1 MFVAKGSGGEIAP
14 LGADANVVVSSDGRG
29 ATGATGIGRGTTG
42 TRDVVTE
49 AWLLKAVADYEV
61 PRREDFRPR

>member
-1 MFVAKGSGGEIAP
+1 MVVAKGSGGEIAP

-29 ATGATGIGRGTTG
+29 ATGATGIGRGATG
-42 TRDVVTE
+42 TRDVVTD
-49 AWLLKAVADYEV
+49 AWSLEPVADYEV

>member
-14 LGADANVVVSSDGRG
+14 LGADANVVVSSG
-29 ATGATGIGRGTTG
+29 ATGATGIGRGATG

-49 AWLLKAVADYEV
+49 AWSLEPVADNEV

>member
-29 ATGATGIGRGTTG
+29 ATGATGIGRGATG
-42 TRDVVTE
+42 TRDVVTD
-49 AWLLKAVADYEV
+49 AWSLEPVADYEV

>member
-29 ATGATGIGRGTTG
+29 ATG
-42 TRDVVTE
+42 TRDAVTD
-49 AWLLKAVADYEV
+49 AWSLEPVADYEV